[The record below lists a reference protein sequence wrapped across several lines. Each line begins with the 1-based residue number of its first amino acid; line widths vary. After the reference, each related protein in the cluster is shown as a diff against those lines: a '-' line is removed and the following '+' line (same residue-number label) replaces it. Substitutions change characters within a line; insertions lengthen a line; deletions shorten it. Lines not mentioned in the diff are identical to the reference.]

1 MEPMIETGN
10 GGYAYM
16 DELAKY
22 RIYGLHDMF
31 NYQSATFICHD
42 GERWRCVVHVRGP
55 SCFDARTNGVERRT

>member
-22 RIYGLHDMF
+22 RIYGMYDRF
-31 NYQSATFICHD
+31 NYQKATFICHD
-42 GERWRCVVHVRGP
+42 GELWRCVGVPYDVHAALAVKHKL
-55 SCFDARTNGVERRT
+55 